1 MGRPRHVAAAN
12 AFIMVNHLLTITIKD
27 NSRPYLPNQNDDRG
41 NKMKKV
47 TNGRGFWSWLMG
59 SGWSGTGGN
68 G

>member
-1 MGRPRHVAAAN
+1 
-12 AFIMVNHLLTITIKD
+12 MVNHLLTITIKD